1 VLVPVL
7 MLVLL
12 CLLVLLIVAQEKTS
26 ASRRLALGGLSYPR
40 RTLAYDWSENLL
52 WPRIFF
58 SADSP
63 QCHACAA
70 IIIPC
75 HTIPYQT
82 TPDLNSLPSLDL
94 AGPR

>member
-26 ASRRLALGGLSYPR
+26 AS